1 LLSTAFLHCLPAC
14 LLFPSGNS
22 STGIVA
28 INAVLMRN
36 SSEVLIWSRV
46 HMDGSRDNYEPG
58 VIASDGAP
66 ELTAIFDP
74 TTGEY
79 TVKRMRLTPFC
90 SGNNHMADGR
100 VLVAGGD
107 DYAGAG

>member
-1 LLSTAFLHCLPAC
+1 VCAFLHRLSAC
-14 LLFPSGNS
+14 LLFFAGRS
-22 STGIVA
+22 STGVVA
-28 INAVLMRN
+28 INAALMPE
-36 SSEVLIWSRV
+36 SSEMLIWSRV

-58 VIASDGAP
+58 VISSDGAP
-66 ELTAIFDP
+66 EVTAIFNP

-100 VLVAGGD
+100 VLAAGGD